1 MNKDRIEQKTQEI
14 LKTLGI
20 TKVPI
25 DVYKISKHL
34 GVAIV
39 EEDLDDD
46 ISGLLFHKGKKS
58 IIAVNRMH
66 SGNRHRF
73 TIAHELGHHELH
85 KNKQDVFVDKS
96 AVHYRNQL
104 SATGKDLHEIEA
116 NNFAAALL
124 MPKSILKTDI
134 ERIATPIT
142 DFHVERMALKYGVS
156 ELAMGFRLKNLGFID

>member
-1 MNKDRIEQKTQEI
+1 MNKTRIEQKAEEI
-14 LKTLGI
+14 LESLGI
-20 TKVPI
+20 TKAPI
-25 DVYKISKHL
+25 DLYKIAKHL
-34 GVAIV
+34 RVAIV

-58 IIAVNRMH
+58 IVAVNRTH
-66 SGNRHRF
+66 SSNRHRF

-104 SATGKDLHEIEA
+104 SATGTDLHEIEA

-124 MPKSILKTDI
+124 MPKSFLQIDI
-134 ERIATPIT
+134 ENIATPIT
-142 DFHVERMALKYGVS
+142 DFHVERMALRYGVS